1 MTIMED
7 SILSTTGLC
16 YSYQSGPFA
25 LRDVTLEISRG
36 RKIAFLGPNGAGKST
51 LFLHFNGILR
61 PKAGEVRYDGAPLK
75 YDQGSLAALRQDVAI
90 VLQNPDDQI
99 FSSTVEED
107 VAFGPMNL
115 DLPREE
121 VEERVAEALA
131 LTGMSEL
138 RERPTQQLSFGQ
150 RKRVAIAG
158 ALAMRPKVLVMD
170 EPTAGLD
177 GHMVGEIME
186 LTDKLNG
193 QGMTI
198 VISTHDVDMAYSWAD
213 SVHVLNRGR
222 LVFSGT
228 PEGFFNCPREV
239 NAVKLVQP
247 TMYEVNRLVM
257 ASLNLPEHPHPK
269 TSSELLAK
277 MSRCSPGRLFV
288 QQNGSRS
295 EGVPKHATAGIYGP
309 MHRAAAATGELNV
322 EYSYN
327 GLEGCLGEVML
338 GRDALLVLDP
348 GLKGQVMKRLD
359 RLAKVFGRQ
368 IEVLWV

>member
-1 MTIMED
+1 M
-7 SILSTTGLC
+7 G
-16 YSYQSGPFA
+16 A
-25 LRDVTLEISRG
+25 
-36 RKIAFLGPNGAGKST
+36 NGAGKST

-61 PKAGEVRYDGAPLK
+61 PRSGEVLLGGRPLGYK
-75 YDQGSLAALRQDVAI
+75 AKELSTVRQQVAL

-115 DLPREE
+115 GLPRAEID
-121 VEERVAEALA
+121 VRVAEALA
-131 LTGMSEL
+131 LTGMSAM
-138 RERPTQQLSFGQ
+138 RERSTQQLSFGQ

-158 ALAMRPKVLVMD
+158 ALAMRPQVLVMD

-177 GHMVGEIME
+177 AHMVGEIME

-198 VISTHDVDMAYSWAD
+198 VISTHDVDMAYSWSD
-213 SVHVLNRGR
+213 SVHVLDHGR
-222 LVFSGT
+222 SVFSGT
-228 PEGFFNCPREV
+228 PEGFFNRPREV
-239 NAVKLVQP
+239 NAAGLVQP
-247 TMYEVNRLVM
+247 TMYEVNRLAM
-257 ASLNLPEHPHPK
+257 ASLDLPEHPHPK

-277 MSRCSPGRLFV
+277 MGRCRPGRLFI
-288 QQNGSRS
+288 QQDGGNPKD
-295 EGVPKHATAGIYGP
+295 VPKHATAGIYGP
-309 MHRAAAATGELNV
+309 MHRAAAAAGELNI

-348 GLKGQVMKRLD
+348 GLKGQVERRLE
-359 RLAKVFGRQ
+359 RLEKVFGRR
-368 IEVLWV
+368 IEALWV